1 MTLSSAGAVANQ
13 SLATISSEI
22 SIVSRNIGGANESG
36 YSKKL
41 ALLSTATGGAPEL
54 EGIARAANLALFQN
68 VLRSNAAQAQSSVL
82 SDALSQIGRFLNL
95 SDGVASNS
103 PAGHSPAVLISSLS
117 NALQA
122 YGAAPSNV
130 AAAQESLSRA
140 KLLASG
146 LNEASAQTQ
155 GIRLQADSDM
165 AAAVSDMNSLLAK
178 FEDVNRRVVEGA
190 IRNADI
196 TDDLDR
202 RDEIISQLSQYVGV
216 TTVVRADNDM
226 TIYTDSGV
234 TLFETTSRKID
245 FVPRNAFTA
254 TTTGNQL
261 FVDGVQITGA
271 GAPMAIRTGK
281 LVGLADL
288 RDNVAPN
295 FQCQLDEI
303 ARGLIAAFAETD
315 QTNPAAAPS
324 PGLFTF
330 AGATSVPA
338 ANLSPGLAA
347 NIIVNPNADPDQGGD
362 LNRLRDGGIS
372 HPGNPAFIYNPSGA
386 AGYSARLLQLNA
398 NISAQQTFDPAAGL
412 SAKASLLQ
420 YATDSVGWVGARQ
433 KDSSSAANYHN
444 AVLSQA
450 SKALSN
456 ATGVNLDEQ
465 MSRMLDLENSYQAS
479 AKLLA
484 TVDSMYQALFNAIRP

>member
-1 MTLSSAGAVANQ
+1 MTLSSAGAIANQ
-13 SLATISSEI
+13 SLTTISSEI
-22 SIVSRNIGGANESG
+22 NIVSRNIGGANESG
-36 YSKKL
+36 YSKKH
-41 ALLSTATGGAPEL
+41 ALLSTAIDGAPEL
-54 EGIARAANLALFQN
+54 EGIERAANLALFQN

-82 SDALSQIGRFLNL
+82 SDALSQLGRFFNL
-95 SDGVASNS
+95 SDGVGSGS
-103 PAGHSPAVLISSLS
+103 QSGRSPAVLISSLS
-117 NALQA
+117 NSLQA
-122 YGAAPSNV
+122 YGAAPFNL
-130 AAAQESLSRA
+130 AAAQETLSRA

-155 GIRLQADSDM
+155 AIRLQSDSDI
-165 AAAVSDMNSLLAK
+165 ASGVADMNSLLAK
-178 FEDVNRRVVEGA
+178 FEDANRRIVEGA

-196 TDDLDR
+196 TDDLDN

-216 TTVVRADNDM
+216 TTVVRANNDM
-226 TIYTDSGV
+226 AIYTDSGV
-234 TLFETTSRKID
+234 TLFETTPRKID
-245 FVPRNAFTA
+245 FVPTNAFAA
-254 TTTGNQL
+254 TTAGHQL
-261 FVDGVQITGA
+261 FVDGVQITGS
-271 GAPMAIRTGK
+271 GAPMEIRSGK
-281 LVGLADL
+281 LVGLVDL
-288 RDNVAPN
+288 RDNVATS
-295 FQCQLDEI
+295 FQSQLDEI
-303 ARGLIAAFAETD
+303 ARGLIAAFAEAD

-330 AGATSVPA
+330 AGATVVPA
-338 ANLSPGLAA
+338 ANLLPGLAGD
-347 NIIVNPNADPDQGGD
+347 IIVNPNADPDQGGD

-372 HPGNPAFIYNPSGA
+372 HPGNPAFISNPSGD

-433 KDSSSAANYHN
+433 KNSSSATNYHG
-444 AVLSQA
+444 VLLSQA

-456 ATGVNLDEQ
+456 AIGVNLDEQ

-484 TVDSMYQALFNAIRP
+484 TIDSMYQALFNAIRQ